1 MSLAIFPPGNPIIQN
16 FLPPA
21 DEPPTFQNSLPPA
34 GQQQTGQSYLPP
46 IGVGNGVISSTPAT
60 SAFAVTGASGNTS
73 SQFAQQTLQALFALQ
88 AGASNLQI
96 NGGEGSGSEDSTL
109 AQNFLPPAGQQPTVQ
124 NFLPPT
130 AQQQTQTNGGE
141 SSGSGDSTS
150 ALAPSAAVQPGV
162 GSSVSPP
169 AGQQQTQLDDGESAG
184 SGGST
189 SAQNF
194 LPPAGQQPT
203 VQNFLPPAG
212 QQQTQINGGEDSGSG
227 DLTSAQNFLPPA
239 AIPPASGT
247 ITPGP
252 TATSTSNGIYAQFSS
267 QTLQTLLALQADASN
282 S

>member
-1 MSLAIFPPGNPIIQN
+1 MSLAILQPGNPIIQN

-21 DEPPTFQNSLPPA
+21 GPATFQNSLPPA
-34 GQQQTGQSYLPP
+34 GQQQMGQSILPP
-46 IGVGNGVISSTPAT
+46 IGGSGNGVISSTPAT

-73 SQFAQQTLQALFALQ
+73 SQFAPQTLQALFALQ

-96 NGGEGSGSEDSTL
+96 NGGESSGSGDSTS

-124 NFLPPT
+124 NFLPP
-130 AQQQTQTNGGE
+130 A
-141 SSGSGDSTS
+141 GS
-150 ALAPSAAVQPGV
+150 
-162 GSSVSPP
+162 
-169 AGQQQTQLDDGESAG
+169 G

-189 SAQNF
+189 SAQNFLPPAEQQPPVQNFLPPAGSGSGGSTSAQNFLPPAEQQPAVQNF

-212 QQQTQINGGEDSGSG
+212 QQQTQINGGEGSGSG
-227 DLTSAQNFLPPA
+227 DSTSAQNFLPPA

-247 ITPGP
+247 ITSGS
-252 TATSTSNGIYAQFSS
+252 TATSTSNGAYAQFAS
-267 QTLQTLLALQADASN
+267 QTLQTLLALQADNSN